1 MDRRRIEL
9 QIDAVLVP
17 FRREQTRQAHSTMD
31 EFRARAHSIL
41 DGLEEDARRHPDLE
55 ARLAEARRN
64 STPSRHSSGIVAM
77 QSRRSHEPGSVVTST
92 TRLRCRTT
100 DAPGVQ

>member
-17 FRREQTRQAHSTMD
+17 FRIERVRRGTPTMN

-41 DGLEEDARRHPDLE
+41 DGLEGDARRYPDLE
-55 ARLAEARRN
+55 ARLVEVRRELD
-64 STPSRHSSGIVAM
+64 S
-77 QSRRSHEPGSVVTST
+77 Q
-92 TRLRCRTT
+92 
-100 DAPGVQ
+100 

>member
-31 EFRARAHSIL
+31 VFRARAHSIL
-41 DGLEEDARRHPDLE
+41 DALEEDARRYPDLQ
-55 ARLAEARRN
+55 ARLAEARRELD
-64 STPSRHSSGIVAM
+64 S
-77 QSRRSHEPGSVVTST
+77 Q
-92 TRLRCRTT
+92 
-100 DAPGVQ
+100 